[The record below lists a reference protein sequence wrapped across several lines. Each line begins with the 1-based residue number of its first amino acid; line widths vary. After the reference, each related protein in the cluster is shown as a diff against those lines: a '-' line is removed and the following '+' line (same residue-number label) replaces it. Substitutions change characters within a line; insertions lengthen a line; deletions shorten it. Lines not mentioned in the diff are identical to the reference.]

1 VVFTDGKHR
10 IGIDKKGSGGIFSVA
25 WKTSKLKKGT
35 THRLL
40 ATLTD
45 ASGRTTAAGRVLKIC
60 K

>member
-1 VVFTDGKHR
+1 VVTDGAQR
-10 IGIDKKGSGGIFSVA
+10 IGVDKKGPGGLFSVA

-35 THRLL
+35 THHLL

-45 ASGRTTAAGRVLKIC
+45 ASGRTATAGRTLKIC